1 MHDSVG
7 DRILVTFCYF
17 FIVLLCIVMIYPFWD
32 QFVMSVS
39 TRQAALVG
47 GFRLWTWPL
56 NASGYRFVLTSQEL
70 GLAALNTLFRVTAG
84 TLWAVVITAITA
96 YPLSRKDMPFKGI
109 ITGFFIFT
117 MFFSGGLIPTYMWIK
132 QLNLIN
138 NRLVLILPGIA
149 AYYLVIMR
157 NFFMGMPP
165 ELEEAA
171 EIDGADDLTIFWQI
185 VLPLSMP
192 IIATIALWT
201 AVGHWN
207 AYFDA
212 LIYMTDRSKYV
223 LQILLRRV
231 LIDTDL
237 INMGMQPG
245 QEMDIKIR
253 PTEETVKAA
262 LLMVTTLP
270 ILAVYPFAQKY
281 FIKGILQGSVKG

>member
-1 MHDSVG
+1 MHDSIG
-7 DRILVTFCYF
+7 DRILVFFCYVVVVF
-17 FIVLLCIVMIYPFWD
+17 MCIIMIYPFWD
-32 QFVMSVS
+32 QFVMSLS

-56 NASGYRFVLTSQEL
+56 NFSGYTFVLGSREL
-70 GLAALNTLFRVTAG
+70 GLAALNTLFRVSVG
-84 TLWAVVITAITA
+84 TVWAVVITAITA
-96 YPLSRKDMPFKGI
+96 YPLSRKDLPFKGI
-109 ITGFFIFT
+109 LTGIFIFT
-117 MFFSGGLIPTYMWIK
+117 MFFSGGMIPTYIWIK
-132 QLNLIN
+132 QLGLIN

-149 AYYLVIMR
+149 AYYLIIMR

-171 EIDGADDLTIFWQI
+171 EIDGADDMTIFWQI

-192 IIATIALWT
+192 ILATIALWT
-201 AVGHWN
+201 AVNHWN

-237 INMGMQPG
+237 ISMGMQPG
-245 QEMDIKIR
+245 QDMNINIR
-253 PTEETVKAA
+253 PTEDTVKAA
-262 LLMVTTLP
+262 LLIVTTVP

-281 FIKGILQGSVKG
+281 FIKGILQGSIKG

>member
-7 DRILVTFCYF
+7 DRILVFFCYV
-17 FIVLLCIVMIYPFWD
+17 IIILLCFIMIYPFWD
-32 QFVMSVS
+32 QFIMSVS

-56 NASGYRFVLTSQEL
+56 SDVGYKFVLGSREL

-84 TLWAVVITAITA
+84 TLWTVVITALTA
-96 YPLSRKDMPFKGI
+96 YPLSRKDLPFKQAL
-109 ITGFFIFT
+109 TGFFVFT
-117 MFFSGGLIPTYMWIK
+117 MFFSGGLIPTFLWIK
-132 QLNLIN
+132 QLGLIN

-157 NFFMGMPP
+157 NFFMGMPQ
-165 ELEEAA
+165 ELTEAA
-171 EIDGADDLTIFWQI
+171 QIDGADDLTLWWRI
-185 VLPLSMP
+185 VMPLSLP

-231 LIDTDL
+231 LLDSDL

-245 QEMDIKIR
+245 QGMEIAIR

-262 LLMVTTLP
+262 LLIVTTVP

-281 FIKGILQGSVKG
+281 FIRGILQGSVKG